1 MSRYIVIEGLIGVG
15 KTSLCRL
22 LEREMGARLVL
33 EPAEDNPFLASF
45 YADQERFAFPAQMFY
60 FASRYAQQTDLHQ
73 PSLFDRLIVSDY
85 IYAKDRLFA
94 ELTLNPTELALYDR
108 FAGLL
113 SGSVTVPDFV
123 LFLDAPT
130 RVIMSRIQRRNISS
144 ELRIVPAYLDAL
156 RDRYYSLWER
166 FDRAPVYVLDTSG
179 MNYVDSVEGQQKI
192 MALIQ
197 GWLDGRPLPDA
208 PEPYQRGGRQ
218 IGLFDTRGPGPK
230 ATG

>member
-22 LEREMGARLVL
+22 LEREKGARLIL

-60 FASRYAQQTDLHQ
+60 LASRYAQQTDLHQ
-73 PSLFDRLIVSDY
+73 PGLFDRLIVSDY
-85 IYAKDRLFA
+85 LYAKDRLFA

-108 FAGLL
+108 FANLL
-113 SGSVTVPDFV
+113 SGGVTAPDFV

-130 RVIMSRIQRRNISS
+130 RVIMSRIQRRAIAS
-144 ELRIVPAYLDAL
+144 EQRIVPAYLDAL
-156 RDRYYSLWER
+156 RDRYYALWER
-166 FDRAPVYVLDTSG
+166 FDRAPVYVLDTSA
-179 MNYVDSVEGQQKI
+179 MNYVDSDEGRAKI
-192 MALIQ
+192 LALIE
-197 GWLDGRPLPDA
+197 GWLAGNPLPDA
-208 PEPYQRGGRQ
+208 PPAYQRGGRQ
-218 IGLFDTRGPGPK
+218 VGLFEGRGPGPR